1 MPRPRKWKNVCC
13 LPETSLHGPI
23 DPLMRRSEI
32 IMQVEEYETI
42 RLIDLEGLTQE
53 ECAERMDVARA
64 TVQKIYFDA
73 RKKIAE
79 SIINGNVL
87 RIEGGD
93 YRLYDACDPSLKFK
107 RCHRH
112 GHGRDNPL

>member
-13 LPETSLHGPI
+13 LPETNLHGPI
-23 DPLMRRSEI
+23 DPIMRQSEI

-42 RLIDLEGLTQE
+42 RLIDFEGLTQE
-53 ECAERMDVARA
+53 QCAERMNVARA

-73 RKKIAE
+73 RKKLADSLIK
-79 SIINGNVL
+79 GNVI

-93 YRLYDACDPSLKFK
+93 YRLYDACDSASTFK

-112 GHGRDNPL
+112 RNGNIKK

>member
-1 MPRPRKWKNVCC
+1 
-13 LPETSLHGPI
+13 
-23 DPLMRRSEI
+23 MRRSEI

-73 RKKIAE
+73 RKKIAD

-93 YRLYDACDPSLKFK
+93 YRLYDACDPSMKFK